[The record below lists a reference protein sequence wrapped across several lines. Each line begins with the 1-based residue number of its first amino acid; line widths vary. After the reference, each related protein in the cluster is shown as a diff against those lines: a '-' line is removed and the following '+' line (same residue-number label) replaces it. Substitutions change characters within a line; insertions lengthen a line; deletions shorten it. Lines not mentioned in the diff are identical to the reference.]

1 MIKLIYKNTLLKIKK
16 SFGRYIS
23 MFIIV
28 MIGVGFYAGIQSSSP
43 DFIDVADTYYDEY
56 NLMDF
61 KIVSSMG
68 LSDNDVDA
76 LRDIDN
82 VNLVIPSYSLDVLNE
97 DKAIRI
103 HALEE
108 SVNNVKL
115 IEGRMPTNN
124 TECVADNKNYK
135 IGDIIEI
142 TSDVS
147 EELANH
153 TFTVVGTVESVLYLS
168 ADYGSTSIGSGKL
181 SSFIFINK
189 EDFTLEAY
197 TEIYITAN
205 IKDATAYSKTYEDIA
220 SEINDSLVKLKPYRE
235 NARYQEIYDEAMTEI
250 SENET
255 KLNDEKSKGET
266 ELSDAKDEL
275 DEGSKELEDG
285 KVTAKT
291 EFRNAKAELD
301 DNAQKLSDGKDEL
314 LQNESDL
321 YATINS
327 QNAEFDNAK
336 TQIANGWTA
345 IDSTLS
351 NYGLSRDTIAD
362 KIAELDAAITLMNT
376 QLSTLTPTNPQY
388 SALTSMIAE
397 YTVMLDGLNQL
408 KSSIDTLTSQET
420 ALNEG
425 IATFNAEIQNA
436 LSQIESGKTEILDNE
451 TKLNDGY
458 SQYYSNLAKF
468 NSEIKKN
475 EEELSDGYDE
485 YYDGLETFN
494 TEITDAEKKIA
505 DAKTELLTLEHPKWY
520 VFDRDAAVG
529 YTEFGASVDVISS
542 ISTVFPIF
550 FILIVM
556 LMTSN
561 TMARMIVEER
571 GELGTLTSL
580 GYTDRNIIDT
590 YLIYVLSAS
599 GLGAITGFFAGC
611 RIIPPLIYLTFKF
624 NLPELVVEY
633 NIFTFS
639 IIMLVT
645 IILMSFVTIV
655 GCNQELKQKPA
666 ALLRPIPPKHGQKI
680 FLERIG
686 IIWNH
691 LTFTWKV
698 TMRNMFRYKKRAIMI
713 IVGVAGCTSFLLV
726 GFGLKDSMNGVA
738 EKQYGDIITY
748 DNMIVLKDDTAD
760 ISGNLETLLTEAN
773 IIDPLLIRQSAYK
786 CQTLDKSLDAYL
798 IVPENLDGFYNYY
811 HLTRLS
817 DGESLSLDEDSVI
830 VTQKIAELFEAGK
843 GDVITIKDSENN
855 LYDLTISDIAENY
868 SSNYIYMDRAL
879 YNKIFEDDISYNM
892 IVSTHDTDE
901 DTIAK
906 HLIDSDLIVN
916 VNFTSDI
923 MEKILEQTE
932 SLDGI
937 IVLLVVVASL
947 LALIVLY
954 NLTSI
959 NISERTRE
967 IATLKVLGFRD
978 NETNSYIYREAIIL
992 TIISIGFGLLLGVA
1006 LHRFVLQVIEGTSN
1020 VFFKQIQLSSYVI
1033 SCILTMFFSLL
1044 MQVITY
1050 FKLKT
1055 INMIESLK
1063 SVE

>member
-1 MIKLIYKNTLLKIKK
+1 MINLIYKNTLLKIKK

-28 MIGVGFYAGIQSSSP
+28 MIGVGFYAGIQSSAP

-76 LRDIDN
+76 LKDIEN
-82 VNLVIPSYSLDVLNE
+82 VNQVIPSYSLDVLND
-97 DKAIRI
+97 DKTIRI

-115 IEGRMPTNN
+115 IDGRLPANN

-135 IGDIIEI
+135 IGDTIHV

-147 EELANH
+147 EELANNI
-153 TFTVVGTVESVLYLS
+153 FTVVGTVESVLYLA

-181 SSFIFINK
+181 SSFIFVNK
-189 EDFTLEAY
+189 EDFTLDAY
-197 TEIYITAN
+197 TEIYITAD
-205 IKDATAYSKTYEDIA
+205 IKDATTYSKTYKNIS
-220 SEINDSLVKLKPYRE
+220 SEINDSLVALKPYRE
-235 NARYQEIYDEAMTEI
+235 NSRYQEIYDEAMEEI

-255 KLNDEKSKGET
+255 KLNNEKAKGET
-266 ELSDAKDEL
+266 ELSDAKDDL

-285 KVTAKT
+285 KITARYEFRKAKT
-291 EFRNAKAELD
+291 ELD
-301 DNAQKLSDGKDEL
+301 DNAKKLNAGKDDL
-314 LQNESDL
+314 LQNESTL
-321 YATINS
+321 YATINT
-327 QNAEFDNAK
+327 QNAEFDIAK
-336 TQIANGWTA
+336 AQIATGWTE
-345 IDSTLS
+345 IDNALS
-351 NYGLSRDTIAD
+351 SYGLSRDSISNKISELEATIS
-362 KIAELDAAITLMNT
+362 LMNSE
-376 QLSTLTPTNPQY
+376 LSNLSPTNPQY
-388 SALTSMIAE
+388 TALTSMIAE
-397 YTVMLDGLNQL
+397 YTAVLEGLNQL
-408 KSSIDTLTSQET
+408 KSSIDTLTAKET

-425 IATFNAEIQNA
+425 IATFNIEIQNA
-436 LSQIESGKTEILDNE
+436 LSQIESGKAEILENE

-468 NSEIKKN
+468 NSEIKKS

-494 TEITDAEKKIA
+494 TEIADAEKKIA

-520 VFDRDAAVG
+520 IFDRDAAVG
-529 YTEFGASVDVISS
+529 YTEFESSVDVISS
-542 ISTVFPIF
+542 ISAVFPIF

-580 GYTDRNIIDT
+580 GYTDRNIIYT

-633 NIFTFS
+633 NMLTFL

-680 FLERIG
+680 FLERVG

-760 ISGNLETLLTEAN
+760 ISGDLETLLTEAN
-773 IIDPLLIRQSAYK
+773 IIDPLLIKQAAYK
-786 CQTLDKSLDAYL
+786 CQTASKSLDAYL

-811 HLTRLS
+811 HLTRLA
-817 DGESLSLDEDSVI
+817 DGENITLADDSVI
-830 VTQKIAELFEAGK
+830 VTQKVAELFDASK
-843 GDVITIKDSENN
+843 GDTINIKDSENN
-855 LYDLTISDIAENY
+855 IYDITISDIAENY
-868 SSNYIYMDRAL
+868 SSNYIYMNKTL

-892 IVSTHDTDE
+892 IVSTHDTDA
-901 DTIAK
+901 DNLAK
-906 HLIDSDLIVN
+906 HLIDSDLVVN

-923 MEKILEQTE
+923 MDKILEQTE

-992 TIISIGFGLLLGVA
+992 TIISIGFGLILGVI

-1020 VFFKQIQLSSYVI
+1020 VFFKKIQLSSYVI